1 MLLLFNALF
10 CLAGGWCVGAVPVR
24 LTQPTSEGEP
34 AYVPSP
40 KGRGTI
46 DILLSSIITLTLCVY
61 TSIHLNITPKRKI
74 FGIPSVW
81 VYKFYWILIAV
92 FAPEFV
98 LYAAY
103 IQWRNA
109 QILCKQLKELDG
121 LVEPTLAQKLGSVL
135 KSWIAKLRCGKATAQ
150 QTTYEHHKL
159 TSKNPETNQ
168 PNSKQLETAPK
179 AEKSRQSNSEIQLVE
194 QDESKGSHSGRP
206 APRWRDVTMVS
217 AFYIVMGG
225 FAYDIRDL
233 SDHHRYIALTPEG
246 FMAFAKAELITPDC
260 LNNDDIADRSKAD
273 SLGKLLVC
281 LQALWLVVNCI
292 ARKASGKPTTLVELN
307 VIVHVV
313 VAVVVYGLW
322 WHKPLAVATPTF
334 LQRTYAAEHP
344 SEISAGHDR
353 KMVEPG
359 FLAILVLS
367 SQYYIKISTQED
379 WESETATVIGQL
391 KPHPAEANHKYFEVA
406 FEPYIPE
413 NSKFEIRLGPSY
425 RENTATKCT
434 ISPAADRKIKA
445 PSFILLHR
453 QCIEIKEHR
462 CVAGLRGGQ
471 QRAIV
476 VTSKV
481 LATLELACA
490 YIRKMKENKGQSIAL
505 DSILSNPKR
514 ITTAD
519 PPNYSVKGSIYFGG
533 LHDASDLDNW
543 AKAVIVTILSCFYAG
558 SHASAWL
565 SHFPTYIERWIW
577 RGSCIAIAATPPVSW
592 TLLQFFL
599 RLSDKLDHE
608 DVIPVTAICVTVFL
622 ALAIYLLA
630 RLFIP
635 VEAFISMRSL
645 PIGAFETVDWTE
657 FWPHV

>member
-1 MLLLFNALF
+1 
-10 CLAGGWCVGAVPVR
+10 
-24 LTQPTSEGEP
+24 
-34 AYVPSP
+34 
-40 KGRGTI
+40 
-46 DILLSSIITLTLCVY
+46 
-61 TSIHLNITPKRKI
+61 
-74 FGIPSVW
+74 
-81 VYKFYWILIAV
+81 
-92 FAPEFV
+92 
-98 LYAAY
+98 
-103 IQWRNA
+103 
-109 QILCKQLKELDG
+109 
-121 LVEPTLAQKLGSVL
+121 
-135 KSWIAKLRCGKATAQ
+135 
-150 QTTYEHHKL
+150 
-159 TSKNPETNQ
+159 
-168 PNSKQLETAPK
+168 
-179 AEKSRQSNSEIQLVE
+179 
-194 QDESKGSHSGRP
+194 
-206 APRWRDVTMVS
+206 MVS

-233 SDHHRYIALTPEG
+233 SDHHRYIALTPAG

-292 ARKASGKPTTLVELN
+292 ARKASGKPTTLLELN

-322 WHKPLAVATPTF
+322 WHKPLAVGTPTF

-344 SEISAGHDR
+344 SEISADHDR

-359 FLAILVLS
+359 FLAILVLNS
-367 SQYYIKISTQED
+367 HYYISTQEE
-379 WESETATVIGQL
+379 WEEERRDGDKIGQL

-406 FEPYIPE
+406 FEPYIPDK
-413 NSKFEIRLGPSY
+413 SKFEIRLMPDY
-425 RENTATKCT
+425 REETATKAT

-445 PSFILLHR
+445 PGFILLND
-453 QCIEIKEHR
+453 QCIEFKEHR
-462 CVAGLRGGQ
+462 CLAVAPIWH
-471 QRAIV
+471 RAMV

-490 YIRKMKENKGQSIAL
+490 YERKMKENKGQSIAL

-519 PPNYSVKGSIYFGG
+519 PPNYSVKGS
-533 LHDASDLDNW
+533 LSSASQFDEL
-543 AKAVIVTILSCFYAG
+543 ALELVVIVTILSCLYAG
-558 SHASAWL
+558 SHASAWF

-577 RGSCIAIAATPPVSW
+577 RGSCIAIAATPPVSSI
-592 TLLQFFL
+592 LLYVLVILDPFIIVLAFFPGL
-599 RLSDKLDHE
+599 
-608 DVIPVTAICVTVFL
+608 L
-622 ALAIYLLA
+622 ALTIYLLA